1 MEALM
6 MYRQDT
12 FDHHDGDNKGFL
24 TKTEL
29 RESVRT
35 LGHNPTE
42 QELWRLLAQVW
53 TRVMCHVLNVTC
65 HEADVQVDVDH
76 DGTLNFEEF
85 SNLTASIRHKKDPC
99 GDLKMCWRVLGIYFY
114 YLRYSFIS
122 TYFLLYVASDPSGR
136 GKVPVKSVKRQLL
149 CNNETSLSESEV
161 LEIFQ
166 EYEDTDDMDES
177 SFINAVTN
185 IKLEK

>member
-1 MEALM
+1 MAAAGPGVA
-6 MYRQDT
+6 T
-12 FDHHDGDNKGFL
+12 CHV
-24 TKTEL
+24 
-29 RESVRT
+29 S
-35 LGHNPTE
+35 
-42 QELWRLLAQVW
+42 
-53 TRVMCHVLNVTC
+53 RVMCHVSRVTC

-85 SNLTASIRHKKDPC
+85 SNLTASISHKKDPC

-122 TYFLLYVASDPSGR
+122 TYFVLYVASDPSGK
-136 GKVPVKSVKRQLL
+136 GKVAVKCVKRQLL
-149 CNNETSLSESEV
+149 CNNETSLLESEV

>member
-12 FDHHDGDNKGFL
+12 FDHHDVDNKGFL

-53 TRVMCHVLNVTC
+53 PRVTC
-65 HEADVQVDVDH
+65 HV
-76 DGTLNFEEF
+76 
-85 SNLTASIRHKKDPC
+85 S
-99 GDLKMCWRVLGIYFY
+99 RVTCHV
-114 YLRYSFIS
+114 S
-122 TYFLLYVASDPSGR
+122 R
-136 GKVPVKSVKRQLL
+136 G
-149 CNNETSLSESEV
+149 
-161 LEIFQ
+161 
-166 EYEDTDDMDES
+166 
-177 SFINAVTN
+177 
-185 IKLEK
+185 

>member
-1 MEALM
+1 MPC
-6 MYRQDT
+6 QDT
-12 FDHHDGDNKGFL
+12 FDHHDVDNKGFL

-53 TRVMCHVLNVTC
+53 PRVTCHVSRDTC

-99 GDLKMCWRVLGIYFY
+99 GDLKMCWRVLGSFIIYF
-114 YLRYSFIS
+114 I
-122 TYFLLYVASDPSGR
+122 LLYLLILYFMLLQIHL
-136 GKVPVKSVKRQLL
+136 VKERYQ
-149 CNNETSLSESEV
+149 
-161 LEIFQ
+161 
-166 EYEDTDDMDES
+166 
-177 SFINAVTN
+177 
-185 IKLEK
+185 